1 MATAKRD
8 LTDTQVQGPPL
19 NQRDARLADTTRGDA
34 TEPLRDRNISHNES
48 DLHVGLNQAEI
59 EAAPSRDRGSA
70 NGKMAKAAQELV
82 RRTRAEQ
89 GLPPRIEDP
98 TVIARIIALLQP
110 VIDD

>member
-19 NQRDARLADTTRGDA
+19 NQRDARLDTTRGDA
-34 TEPLRDRNISHNES
+34 TESLRDRNISHNES
-48 DLHVGLNQAEI
+48 DLHVSLNQAEI